1 VKAAL
6 RRLWQSR
13 APRERMVIAV
23 LAAVLGAALYLWL
36 LHSADRARGQLRAS
50 VATLRTQ
57 AALLEQQA
65 AEYQRLQ
72 AMPAPAA
79 SATDLR
85 ALVQARADAARLSG
99 ALTRIDAPDAD
110 QVRLT
115 FGAVSF
121 ADWLGWIAALQA
133 QHLRLEAARVEA
145 LSAPGMVSAT
155 ATLSRAR
162 AQ

>member
-1 VKAAL
+1 MKAAL

-23 LAAVLGAALYLWL
+23 LAAVLGAALYVWL

-57 AALLEQQA
+57 AALLEQHA

-72 AMPAPAA
+72 AMPAPTA

-85 ALVQARADAARLSG
+85 ALVQAQADAARLSG

-110 QVRLT
+110 HVRLT

-121 ADWLGWIAALQA
+121 ADWLEWVAALQA
-133 QHLRLEAARVEA
+133 QQLRLESARVEA
-145 LSAPGMVSAT
+145 LSAPGVVSVT

>member
-1 VKAAL
+1 MKAAL

-65 AEYQRLQ
+65 AEYRRLQ

-79 SATDLR
+79 SPTDLR
-85 ALVQARADAARLSG
+85 ALVQAQADAERLSG
-99 ALTRIDAPDAD
+99 TLTRIDAPDAD
-110 QVRLT
+110 HVRLT

-121 ADWLGWIAALQA
+121 ADWLEWVAALQA
-133 QHLRLEAARVEA
+133 QQLRLESARVEA
-145 LSAPGMVSAT
+145 LSAPGVVSVT

>member
-1 VKAAL
+1 MKAAL
-6 RRLWQSR
+6 RRLWQAR

-23 LAAVLGAALYLWL
+23 LAAVLGVALYLWL

-121 ADWLGWIAALQA
+121 ADWLEWVAALQA
-133 QHLRLEAARVEA
+133 QQLRLESARVEA
-145 LSAPGMVSAT
+145 LSAPGVVSVT

>member
-1 VKAAL
+1 MKAAL

-65 AEYQRLQ
+65 AEYRRLQ

-79 SATDLR
+79 SPTDLR

-99 ALTRIDAPDAD
+99 ALSRIDCEKCLL
-110 QVRLT
+110 RCRS
-115 FGAVSF
+115 SF
-121 ADWLGWIAALQA
+121 VARGPITTPMGWI
-133 QHLRLEAARVEA
+133 R
-145 LSAPGMVSAT
+145 SDPWSG
-155 ATLSRAR
+155 
-162 AQ
+162 

>member
-1 VKAAL
+1 MKAAL
-6 RRLWQSR
+6 RRVWQSR

-23 LAAVLGAALYLWL
+23 LAAVLSAAAYLWL

-79 SATDLR
+79 SPTDLR
-85 ALVQARADAARLSG
+85 ALVQAGADAARLSG

-110 QVRLT
+110 HVRLT

-121 ADWLGWIAALQA
+121 ADWLGWIAALQV
-133 QHLRLEAARVEA
+133 QQLRLEAARVEA
-145 LSAPGMVSAT
+145 LSAPGMVSVT
-155 ATLSRAR
+155 ATLTRAR